1 MLKTNTKNLSKGEKI
16 IRFQNFRHP
25 LAAFIG
31 ILVLLLVASL
41 FSRGEVTSP
50 LQEDASTLS
59 GRVIDMEENPVSDLT
74 LGIQPID
81 IIDGEMWQIPT
92 PMQQSRTNSTGSFR
106 IGSIV
111 PGHAKLVVIPK
122 SGTVESDTEI
132 RSIDIGGL
140 SFLTI
145 DRPNFQVSHEQR
157 IRFLSTFE
165 VEPKKVSTIGGI
177 PLYIKSGM
185 DIKDITVTV
194 RPRMRVRCRV
204 FLKDG
209 TPLTDAA
216 VTLHLNYRSLDG
228 VNSGRGSRSPTYTDS
243 DGYIV
248 MYMNLPAFC
257 TVSIEYQ
264 GDVATSETFKIGEE
278 QRRHVLVFQL
288 SKASMP
294 PVPNA
299 PTPPLKDVRV
309 PPSVPRIPKEVQA
322 PPVPQMPNSIG
333 TWVVNPTNGHAYKRI
348 QCKTWK
354 DARAMAVAEEAHL
367 VSINDAAEQK
377 WLVEVFG
384 RDPFLI
390 GLTRLENQTE
400 WQWTSGEPV
409 AYTNWALRGL
419 TTVQEAFVFVSMID
433 GKWRI
438 GTPESLQRVG
448 IALLEKE
455 VDRLDKPLENR

>member
-1 MLKTNTKNLSKGEKI
+1 MQFL
-16 IRFQNFRHP
+16 NFKHP
-25 LAAFIG
+25 LMT
-31 ILVLLLVASL
+31 LVGVLALLLAVSL
-41 FSRGEVTSP
+41 PGSAE
-50 LQEDASTLS
+50 EDASILS
-59 GRVIDMEENPVSDLT
+59 GRVVNMEGQPVSDLT

-81 IIDGEMWQIPT
+81 MIEGEMWQMPT
-92 PMQQSRTNSTGSFR
+92 PMRQARTDAVGNFR
-106 IGSIV
+106 IKDIA
-111 PGHAKLVVIPK
+111 PGYAKLVVVPK
-122 SGTVESDTEI
+122 TGTFESDKEI
-132 RSIDIGGL
+132 HAIEIGGL
-140 SFLTI
+140 RFLPI
-145 DRPNFQVSHEQR
+145 DHSNFQISHEQR

-165 VEPKKVSTIGGI
+165 VEPKKVSAVGGI
-177 PLYIKSGM
+177 PLYIRSGV

-204 FLKDG
+204 LLADG

-216 VTLHLNYRSLDG
+216 VKLHLNYRSLDG

-243 DGYIV
+243 NGYIV

-264 GDVATSETFKIGEE
+264 GDTAMGETFKIGKE
-278 QRRHVLVFQL
+278 QRRHDLVFRL

-294 PVPNA
+294 PVPDA
-299 PTPPLKDVRV
+299 PTPLSEDVQV
-309 PPSVPRIPKEVQA
+309 P
-322 PPVPQMPNSIG
+322 PPVPRMPSSIG

-354 DARAMAVAEEAHL
+354 DARTMAIAEGAHL
-367 VSINDAAEQK
+367 VSINDEAEQK

-409 AYTNWALRGL
+409 TYTNWTLRGL

-455 VDRLDKPLENR
+455 VDRLEAK

>member
-1 MLKTNTKNLSKGEKI
+1 M
-16 IRFQNFRHP
+16 RFPNFKHP
-25 LAAFIG
+25 LVALIG
-31 ILVLLLVASL
+31 ILVFLLV
-41 FSRGEVTSP
+41 TP
-50 LQEDASTLS
+50 LSSSAEEDAGTLS
-59 GRVIDMEENPVSDLT
+59 GRVVDMAGDPVSDLA

-81 IIDGEMWQIPT
+81 MIEGEMWQMPT
-92 PMQQSRTNSTGSFR
+92 PMQQSRTDAAGNFR
-106 IGSIV
+106 INDIV
-111 PGHAKLVVIPK
+111 PGHAKLVVVPK
-122 SGTVESDTEI
+122 TGTFESDKEI
-132 RSIDIGGL
+132 HAIEIGGL
-140 SFLTI
+140 RFLPI
-145 DRPNFQVSHEQR
+145 DHPNFQISHEQR

-165 VEPKKVSTIGGI
+165 VEPKKMSTIGGI
-177 PLYIKSGM
+177 PLYIKAGV
-185 DIKDITVTV
+185 DIKDITVKV

-204 FLKDG
+204 LLADG

-216 VTLHLNYRSLDG
+216 VKLHLNYRSLDG

-243 DGYIV
+243 DGYIM

-264 GDVATSETFKIGEE
+264 GDTAMGETFKIGEE
-278 QRRHVLVFQL
+278 QRRHDLVFRL
-288 SKASMP
+288 NKASMP

-299 PTPPLKDVRV
+299 PTPLAKDVQV
-309 PPSVPRIPKEVQA
+309 PPPVPRIPKEVQA
-322 PPVPQMPNSIG
+322 PPVPRMPNSIG
-333 TWVVNPTNGHAYKRI
+333 TWVVNPANGHAYKRI

-354 DARAMAVAEEAHL
+354 DARAMAVAEGAHL

-455 VDRLDKPLENR
+455 VDRLEAK